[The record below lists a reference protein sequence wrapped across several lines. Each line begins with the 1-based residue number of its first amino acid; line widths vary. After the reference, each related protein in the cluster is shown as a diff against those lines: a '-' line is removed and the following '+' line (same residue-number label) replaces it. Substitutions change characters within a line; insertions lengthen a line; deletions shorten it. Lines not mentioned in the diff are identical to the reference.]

1 MHYHKYI
8 LDNLYNIAS
17 TSKSSSFITLKK
29 KIQFGNITQGTR
41 CVSIIINSFYL
52 NNLPIHLK
60 ISFE

>member
-29 KIQFGNITQGTR
+29 K
-41 CVSIIINSFYL
+41 Y
-52 NNLPIHLK
+52 NLAI
-60 ISFE
+60 